1 MHGETC
7 KLTLYNIFAKIAHSF
22 QMCKPKM
29 TSSTMNMPEAVQS
42 RCLAG
47 VVFGGTT
54 VFIHLQHALSLTL
67 KGRPLVF

>member
-7 KLTLYNIFAKIAHSF
+7 KLTLYNIFAEIAHSF

-29 TSSTMNMPEAVQS
+29 TGSAMNMPEAVQS

-47 VVFGGTT
+47 VVFSGTT
-54 VFIHLQHALSLTL
+54 AFIHLQNASSLTL
-67 KGRPLVF
+67 TGRPLLF